1 MCDLSIT
8 KTLLQNQSSPDMFGE
23 EGDVG
28 RQVEQQLDQAVEL
41 VTGPTDAAIADL
53 VSFCL

>member
-1 MCDLSIT
+1 
-8 KTLLQNQSSPDMFGE
+8 MFGE
-23 EGDVG
+23 EGNVG